1 MRYSQARWRR
11 LCIGVALTGTLTVPA
26 AAGAAYGATA
36 PAPEPPG
43 PVAATT
49 TADTP
54 TPSPVSPSPL
64 SPTPV
69 SPSPVSPSPVSPTPT
84 SPSPSS
90 SGDSFPQ
97 LSPAVAA
104 QLDSAIKGVMTEANV
119 PGVMVA
125 LSAPG
130 KGEYIR
136 SFGIAD
142 KATGQQ
148 MSPGLYMRIGSETK
162 TFTVTALLQLVDQ
175 GKVGLDDP
183 IGDYVSG
190 VPNGDRITLRELAG
204 MRSGL
209 YNYSMDEGF
218 FKALTSDP
226 QRPFTPQELLDYSF
240 KHPVNFAPGAQF
252 EYSNTNTILLGL
264 VVEKVSGM
272 PLHDYIDQK
281 VVRPAGLKHT
291 SFPTGAEFPH
301 PHAHG
306 YTNQTAT
313 GQVEDATDWNPS
325 WGWAAGA
332 MVSDLQDMR
341 TWAKVVATGTLL
353 TADTQAQRLK
363 TGSTSGMTDTGYGLG
378 IFDVQGWIGHNGSLP
393 GYESLTIYLPQEQ
406 ATLVV
411 LLNTDILHGQTEP
424 STLFGKAITE
434 IVTPNHIYDLPK
446 PTEPAPS
453 PSPSP
458 SS

>member
-1 MRYSQARWRR
+1 MRYSQARWRK
-11 LCIGVALTGTLTVPA
+11 LCTGAALAGTLAVPA
-26 AAGAAYGATA
+26 AAGAAYGVTV
-36 PAPEPPG
+36 PAPPP
-43 PVAATT
+43 PAAASTSV
-49 TADTP
+49 TA
-54 TPSPVSPSPL
+54 
-64 SPTPV
+64 
-69 SPSPVSPSPVSPTPT
+69 
-84 SPSPSS
+84 PSPS
-90 SGDSFPQ
+90 GDGFPQ

-104 QLDSAIKGVMTEANV
+104 KLDTAIRGVMSEAKV

-136 SFGIAD
+136 AFGTAD

-183 IGDYVSG
+183 IGKYITG

-209 YNYSMDEGF
+209 FNYSADEDF
-218 FKALTSDP
+218 FKALTSNP
-226 QRPFTPQELLDYSF
+226 RRPFTPQQLLAYSF
-240 KHPVNFAPGAQF
+240 KHPVNFEPGAEF
-252 EYSNTNTILLGL
+252 EYCNTNTILLGL
-264 VVEKVSGM
+264 LVEKVSGL
-272 PLHDYIDQK
+272 PLHDYIARN
-281 VVRPAGLKHT
+281 VVRPAGLPRT
-291 SFPTGAEFPH
+291 LFPTGAEFPQ

-313 GQVEDATDWNPS
+313 GQIEDATDWNPS

-332 MVSDLQDMR
+332 MISDLQDMR
-341 TWAKVVATGTLL
+341 TWARVLATGTLL
-353 TADTQAQRLK
+353 TPETQAQRLK
-363 TGSTSGMTDTGYGLG
+363 TAPTGMPDTGYGLG
-378 IFDVQGWIGHNGSLP
+378 IFKVEGWTGHNGSLP
-393 GYESLTIYLPQEQ
+393 GYESLTVYLPQER

-411 LLNTDILHGQTEP
+411 LLNTDILHDQIEP

-434 IVTPNHIYDLPK
+434 IVTPDHVYDLPK
-446 PTEPAPS
+446 PTEPAASTPPASTS
-453 PSPSP
+453 PASTPPGSTAP
-458 SS
+458 GSTPPVTRYPAP

>member
-11 LCIGVALTGTLTVPA
+11 LCVGVALTGTLAVPA
-26 AAGAAYGATA
+26 AAGAAYGVTA
-36 PAPEPPG
+36 PGPPP
-43 PVAATT
+43 PVAVTT
-49 TADTP
+49 TP
-54 TPSPVSPSPL
+54 VPSPA
-64 SPTPV
+64 
-69 SPSPVSPSPVSPTPT
+69 
-84 SPSPSS
+84 
-90 SGDSFPQ
+90 GEAFPQ

-104 QLDSAIKGVMTEANV
+104 RLDGAIRGVMREAQV

-136 SFGIAD
+136 AFGTAD

-162 TFTVTALLQLVDQ
+162 TFTVTALLELVDQ

-183 IGDYVSG
+183 IGRYVKG
-190 VPNGDRITLRELAG
+190 VPNGDRITLRQLAG

-209 YNYSMDEGF
+209 YNYSMDDDF

-226 QRPFTPQELLDYSF
+226 QRSFTPQQLLAYSF
-240 KHPVNFAPGAQF
+240 KHPVNFAPGAEF
-252 EYSNTNTILLGL
+252 EYCNTNTILLGL
-264 VVEKVSGM
+264 VVEKAGGM
-272 PLHDYIDQK
+272 PLHDYITK
-281 VVRPAGLKHT
+281 NVVRPAGLKHT
-291 SFPTGAEFPH
+291 LFPTGAEFPQ

-306 YTNQTAT
+306 YTQQTAT
-313 GQVEDATDWNPS
+313 GKVEDSTDWNPS

-332 MVSDLQDMR
+332 MISDLEDMR

-353 TADTQAQRLK
+353 TAETQAQRLK
-363 TGSTSGMTDTGYGLG
+363 TGSTDLSDTGYGLG
-378 IFDVQGWIGHNGSLP
+378 IFNVEGWIGHNGSLP
-393 GYESLTIYLPQEQ
+393 GYQSLTIYLPQEQ

-411 LLNTDILHGQTEP
+411 LLNTDVPHDQTEP

-434 IVTPNHIYDLPK
+434 IVTPDHVYDLPK
-446 PTEPAPS
+446 PTQPPATTPAPS
-453 PSPSP
+453 SPPPSKPVY
-458 SS
+458 